1 MTRIDL
7 LQLDNHYCFPNLLRR
22 KWQALYEQD
31 PLRAAQQYDR
41 GLTQLVVS
49 TGLLLLLG
57 ICIFR
62 AWWPGHENKPQDP
75 SAFFFLIGVATAV
88 VLFFI
93 SGFTRL
99 IRYREGGQAFRRA
112 IVELAGFLETA
123 VEHLDGYS
131 LHELETKAEQSLVK
145 IATAILQL
153 EEANNIDV
161 ARGQRDL
168 LKLVHGRFRSFAL
181 VLEEWGPFFKA
192 ARVRLCEQTALSPS
206 SDQPWDDPSD
216 VDLSLRV
223 PLHCEP
229 NGGQP
234 SAGILDLIREGNDVP
249 DLTPNVT
256 PEST

>member
-1 MTRIDL
+1 MAKVDL
-7 LQLDNHYCFPNLLRR
+7 LTLDDACCVPNHLRR
-22 KWQALYEQD
+22 KWIALYEQD

-41 GLTQLVVS
+41 GVSGFVVS

-99 IRYREGGQAFRRA
+99 IRYRESGQAFRRA

-123 VEHLDGYS
+123 LEHLDGYS
-131 LHELETKAEQSLVK
+131 LHELETKAEQSLIK
-145 IATAILQL
+145 IAMEILKL
-153 EEANNIDV
+153 EEESKIDA
-161 ARGQRDL
+161 ARKTRDL
-168 LKLVHGRFRSFAL
+168 FKLVHGRFRSFAL
-181 VLEEWGPFFKA
+181 VAAEWDHAFKKA
-192 ARVRLCEQTALSPS
+192 KDKLTQATPPVE
-206 SDQPWDDPSD
+206 PWDDPSD

-249 DLTPNVT
+249 GLTPNVA